1 MKKEN
6 EEIEKPSAEIN
17 HRHYQNEAEGK
28 AHYARLSAQN
38 SWLEEDAKLSMKEE
52 EEEYK
57 RLELHIANAAKE
69 HNESSADEGIPPL

>member
-1 MKKEN
+1 MEKEN
-6 EEIEKPSAEIN
+6 EKIKIASAETN

-52 EEEYK
+52 EEK
-57 RLELHIANAAKE
+57 PV
-69 HNESSADEGIPPL
+69 DPQ